1 MTAAMETDESPFSK
15 RCSVA
20 SETSERSANIFCVK
34 HRFRRAIE
42 MCFPNFFA
50 NRSVG
55 RKKIRC
61 CAYLSSSFVIVFG
74 DCSVITPY
82 L

>member
-1 MTAAMETDESPFSK
+1 METEESPFSK
-15 RCSVA
+15 RCNVA
-20 SETSERSANIFCVK
+20 NEMRARSANIFCVK
-34 HRFRRAIE
+34 HRFRRASE

-61 CAYLSSSFVIVFG
+61 CAFLSSCFVSVFE
-74 DCSVITPY
+74 DCSIITPF

>member
-1 MTAAMETDESPFSK
+1 METEESPFSR

-20 SETSERSANIFCVK
+20 KEMSARSDNIFCVK
-34 HRFRRAIE
+34 HRFRRASEI
-42 MCFPNFFA
+42 CLPNFFA

-61 CAYLSSSFVIVFG
+61 CAFLSSSFVSVFG
-74 DCSVITPY
+74 VCSVITPY